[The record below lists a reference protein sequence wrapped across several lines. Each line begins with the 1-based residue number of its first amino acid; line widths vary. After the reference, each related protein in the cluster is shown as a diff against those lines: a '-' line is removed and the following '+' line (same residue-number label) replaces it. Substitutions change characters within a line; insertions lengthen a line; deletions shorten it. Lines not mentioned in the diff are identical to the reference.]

1 MFKNTTIWTCITAFL
16 AAWVYIDI
24 FLYYGVFFITI
35 PIAVLS
41 AIISIIISTI
51 HKQPILVLL
60 NLLFAVIAAIS
71 IIIIPW

>member
-1 MFKNTTIWTCITAFL
+1 MLKNTNMWTYITAFL

-24 FLYYGVFFITI
+24 YLFLGAFFITI
-35 PIAVLS
+35 PLAVLS
-41 AIISIIISTI
+41 AIITI
-51 HKQPILVLL
+51 FLATKQKQPILVLL

>member
-1 MFKNTTIWTCITAFL
+1 MFKNTNIWTCITAVL

-24 FLYYGVFFITI
+24 YLFYGAFFITI
-35 PIAVLS
+35 PLAVLS

-60 NLLFAVIAAIS
+60 NLLFAVIAVIS
-71 IIIIPW
+71 IVIIPW